1 MDVKHYTPLHTIYP
15 PLTPLYTH
23 TLHTHTTPSATHP
36 PLPPTT
42 THICGSDVPTTAAEA
57 FSECSH
63 HDINVSRVHP
73 PVLHHTTT
81 CFSYGTYAV
90 CFIKIKVCL
99 WRDRGGGEGRGRG
112 RGGGGGRRGEGERR
126 GEGIKDRLSKVHVS
140 TNIYP
145 G

>member
-1 MDVKHYTPLHTIYP
+1 MDVKHYTPTLHPHYTLYIHHC
-15 PLTPLYTH
+15 TPLYTH
-23 TLHTHTTPSATHP
+23 TLHTHTTPSTTHP
-36 PLPPTT
+36 PLHPPT

-81 CFSYGTYAV
+81 CFPYGTYAV

-99 WRDRGGGEGRGRG
+99 WRDRGEEGEERGGEEGEE
-112 RGGGGGRRGEGERR
+112 RGGGEEGRE
-126 GEGIKDRLSKVHVS
+126 
-140 TNIYP
+140 
-145 G
+145 